1 MANKKSK
8 DYSVGNPKKGLTL
21 LAIVVLI
28 AIIIVLIIIFIPA
41 NTSNA
46 KEILHNVTST
56 SYLQDK
62 EEITSYEKIG
72 EKLQNSTKN
81 YYMEEYNNVPILSS
95 TIDKVLE
102 FYDEYLVFAKDNKV
116 LSNNYSA
123 IKKNLNKVISQQKK
137 LNNIVKNVVNLEQ
150 DSDSYLQN
158 LWIDYR
164 EEYANWL
171 EYNANAIS
179 ALSKCYEG
187 CFENTLTN
195 NKASKI
201 VLDTIISE
209 RLTSN
214 GFVPEE
220 ELSWLDKELD
230 DAKKDT
236 VLIFMHVPIIEPF
249 PSSGHRLLNAAA
261 VQGVI
266 EKHKNPIAVFAGHYH
281 AAKITQNGNVL
292 YVASP
297 ALVSY
302 PNAFRIITVRNQ
314 WKKVVFN
321 IEMRETR
328 EKNIQKLAKLLVFG
342 SNVYTGEEKD
352 RNGVYEIK
360 KN

>member
-46 KEILHNVTST
+46 KVILHNVTST

-201 VLDTIISE
+201 VLDTINDYLSSIINGYNNIVSSDL
-209 RLTSN
+209 RNSN
-214 GFVPEE
+214 
-220 ELSWLDKELD
+220 
-230 DAKKDT
+230 
-236 VLIFMHVPIIEPF
+236 
-249 PSSGHRLLNAAA
+249 
-261 VQGVI
+261 
-266 EKHKNPIAVFAGHYH
+266 
-281 AAKITQNGNVL
+281 
-292 YVASP
+292 
-297 ALVSY
+297 
-302 PNAFRIITVRNQ
+302 
-314 WKKVVFN
+314 
-321 IEMRETR
+321 
-328 EKNIQKLAKLLVFG
+328 
-342 SNVYTGEEKD
+342 NVYTYSLNGQILSFSNFVEKYIVD
-352 RNGVYEIK
+352 YSDITNYYFNDSIKTKYDTIIKFYENFEQESFIVLIQSMDNSGNITKTFEVEDTEGVLVVVKTFIEARG
-360 KN
+360 